1 MRLPSM
7 VYADGIGKAV
17 QTTFGGYNHTRQARD
32 GELYDMR
39 NLTGDFPGLL
49 ATRGR
54 RRLVETI
61 SEPGGVGSLNGLYWV
76 SGDGFYYQG
85 ERKGTVTRGEKR
97 FAGMGSRVIIFPDK
111 VVYDTA
117 ADTFERLEAS
127 YTSAAGG
134 TTFANGKLYE
144 EDAEANTITVAAAD
158 FNAIF
163 EVGDAVTISGC
174 TTHPEN
180 NKTPIIREISEDGHS
195 LYFYEYVFTLDG
207 EADKPQ
213 DYTEPGAVTLA
224 RTVPDLDWIC
234 VNENRLWGC
243 KGDDIYASK
252 LGDPTNFNVFD
263 GLASDSWSVPSGSA
277 GAFTGCVSYLGYPC
291 FFKEDKIFKVYG
303 SKPSNYELMGSATMG
318 VKEGC
323 GRSLAIA
330 GEVLFYVARNG
341 PTAYSGG
348 IPSFIGDVFGGEDWE
363 DAVAGSDGLK
373 YYVSM
378 ADHSGGRHLFV
389 YDSRRGSWHREDE
402 TQAMAFAMEEGLH
415 LLTAGG
421 ALWRLDGGGEGE
433 AEGAF
438 SWYAEFAD
446 FAEGSPDAK
455 GYSKLQLR
463 LELEEDAEITVKL
476 RYDSAGDWETA
487 GEAEAKGRK
496 RTILLPVIPR
506 RADHYRIRL
515 EGEGGCTVYS
525 MARSFYSGSDHK
537 TIR

>member
-1 MRLPSM
+1 MRLPAMGYS
-7 VYADGIGKAV
+7 DGIGKTV

-32 GELYDMR
+32 GELYDMK
-39 NLTGDFPGLL
+39 NLTGDYAGLL
-49 ATRGR
+49 ATRQQ
-54 RRLVETI
+54 RRLIQTI
-61 SEPGGVGSLNGLYWV
+61 TDPGGIGSLNGLYWV
-76 SGDGFYYQG
+76 SGDGFYY
-85 ERKGTVTRGEKR
+85 KGQKKGIVTKGEKL
-97 FAGMGSRVIIFPDK
+97 FAGMGTRVIIFPDK
-111 VVYDTA
+111 AVYNTET
-117 ADTFERLEAS
+117 DTFESLEAS
-127 YTSAAGG
+127 YTSSAGG
-134 TTFANGKLYE
+134 TTFGNGKLYE

-163 EVGDAVTISGC
+163 KAGDAVTISGC
-174 TTHPEN
+174 TKHPEN

-207 EADKPQ
+207 EADKPE
-213 DYTEPGAVTLA
+213 DYTEPGEITLA

-243 KGDDIYASK
+243 KGDEIYASK
-252 LGDPTNFNVFD
+252 LGDPKNFNVFD

-277 GAFTGCVSYLGYPC
+277 GTFTGCVSYLGYPC

-348 IPSFIGDVFGGEDWE
+348 IPSFIGDVFGGENWQN
-363 DAVAGSDGLK
+363 AVAGSDGLK
-373 YYVSM
+373 YYISM
-378 ADHSGGRHLFV
+378 TAADGKRSLFC
-389 YDSRRGSWHREDE
+389 YDSRRGTWYREDE
-402 TQAMAFAMEEGLH
+402 TDAMGFAMEDGLH

-421 ALWRLDGGGEGE
+421 AVWRLDGGGTGQEE
-433 AEGAF
+433 SAF
-438 SWYAEFAD
+438 TWYAEFAD

-463 LELEEDAEITVKL
+463 LELEEGADIAVKL
-476 RYDSAGDWETA
+476 RYDSAGDWETVR
-487 GEAEAKGRK
+487 EAEANGRK

-515 EGEGGCTVYS
+515 EGTGGCTVYS
-525 MARSFYSGSDHK
+525 LARSYYSGSDHR

>member
-7 VYADGIGKAV
+7 QYADGIGKSV
-17 QTTFGGYNHTRQARD
+17 QTAFGGYNHTRQAKD
-32 GELYDMR
+32 GELWDMR
-39 NLTGDFPGLL
+39 NLTGDYTGLL
-49 ATRGR
+49 ATRR
-54 RRLVETI
+54 QRRLEQTI

-76 SGDGFYYQG
+76 SGDGFFYKG
-85 ERKGTVTRGEKR
+85 ERKGTVTKGEKI
-97 FAGMGSRVIIFPDK
+97 FAGMGSRIIIFPDK

-127 YTSAAGG
+127 YTSSAGG
-134 TTFANGKLYE
+134 TTFTNGTLYE
-144 EDAEANTITVAAAD
+144 EAAEANTITVSAAD

-163 EVGDAVTISGC
+163 KAGDAVTISGC

-180 NKTPIIREISEDGHS
+180 NKTPIIREISKDGHS
-195 LYFYEYVFTLDG
+195 LAFYEFTFTLDG

-213 DYTEPGAVTLA
+213 PYTEPGTITLE
-224 RTVPDLDWIC
+224 RKVPNMDWIC

-252 LGDPTNFNVFD
+252 LGDPKNFNVFD

-303 SKPSNYELMGSATMG
+303 SKPQNYELMGSATMG

-330 GEVLFYVARNG
+330 NEVLFYVARNG

-348 IPSFIGDVFGGEDWE
+348 IPSFIGEVFGMEDWS

-378 ADHSGGRHLFV
+378 ADAEGERHLFC
-389 YDSRRGSWHREDE
+389 YDSRKGLWMREDE
-402 TQAMAFAMEEGLH
+402 TDAMGFAMEDGLH
-415 LLTAGG
+415 LLTTGG
-421 ALWRLDGGGEGE
+421 ELWRLDGGGSGQEEGPV
-433 AEGAF
+433 AWF
-438 SWYAEFAD
+438 AEFAD
-446 FAEGSPDAK
+446 FTEGSPDAK
-455 GYSKLQLR
+455 GYSKIQLR
-463 LELEEDAEITVKL
+463 MELDAGAEIEVKIQ
-476 RYDSAGDWETA
+476 YDSSGTWESAGRA
-487 GEAEAKGRK
+487 QAQRK
-496 RTILLPVIPR
+496 RTLLLPVIPR

-515 EGEGGCTVYS
+515 DGEGGCTLYS
-525 MARSFYSGSDHK
+525 LARSYYGGSDHR
-537 TIR
+537 TMR